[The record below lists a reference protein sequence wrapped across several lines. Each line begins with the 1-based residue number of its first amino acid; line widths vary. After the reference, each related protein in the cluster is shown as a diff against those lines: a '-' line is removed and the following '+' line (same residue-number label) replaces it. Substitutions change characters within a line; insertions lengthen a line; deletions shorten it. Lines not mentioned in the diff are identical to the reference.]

1 MPIMIE
7 LIQIKRDT
15 RFVAK
20 LQFRIAGNT
29 PPEFIEIDHTPG
41 SDPVRT
47 YATEGTGAIKLNGEI
62 ISPTAERVEFV
73 VLCKK
78 GPLFAVVDGGGLKIF
93 VLP

>member
-1 MPIMIE
+1 MIE
-7 LIQIKRDT
+7 LIQIKQDT

-20 LQFRIAGNT
+20 LQFRIAGKT
-29 PPEFIEIDHTPG
+29 PPEFIEIDHTPE

-47 YATEGTGAIKLNGEI
+47 FAVEGAGATKLNGEI

-73 VLCKK
+73 VRCNQ
-78 GPLFAVVDGGGLKIF
+78 GPLFAVVDGAGLKIF

>member
-1 MPIMIE
+1 MIE

-15 RFVAK
+15 HFVAK
-20 LQFRIAGNT
+20 LQFRIAGKT
-29 PPEFIEIDHTPG
+29 PPEFIEIDHNPAL
-41 SDPVRT
+41 DPVRT
-47 YATEGTGAIKLNGEI
+47 YAAEGTGAIKLDGEI

-78 GPLFAVVDGGGLKIF
+78 GPLFAVADRGGLKIF